1 MSANPMELFTAY
13 VGLNKL
19 TDVERAGRP
28 ERRSRVRIQV
38 HWPVLFFRSQPAEAV
53 ESLTQ
58 NLSSRGFYCFSK
70 TPLTLGEVLACTI
83 RVPAHDPSGK
93 EMDRQLDCKV
103 RVMRVEPT
111 TDGLYGIACRI
122 EDYHVARSESD
133 RTH

>member
-1 MSANPMELFTAY
+1 MELFTAY

-38 HWPVLFFRSQPAEAV
+38 HWPVLFFRSEPAEAV

-70 TPLTLGEVLACTI
+70 APLTLGEVLACTI

-103 RVMRVEPT
+103 RVMRVEPA